1 MTINMVVR
9 IPLKVYLRKAKHKDG
24 WWYYITIPKR
34 IVEALGLEKYV
45 DKEITIILE
54 LPEEGQ

>member
-1 MTINMVVR
+1 MVVR

-54 LPEEGQ
+54 LPEEQSSS